1 MKVGLVFPQTEFP
14 TDPSLIRDYTQA
26 ADELGFAHILAYDHI
41 LGVSSEAPGAE
52 TLPYTCQDPFME
64 PLTLFAF
71 MSACSDRLEFAS
83 GIIIL
88 PQRETALFAK
98 QSAVL
103 DVLCRGRL
111 RLGIGLG
118 WNEAEY
124 IALGKDF
131 HNRGSRIEEQVYV
144 LRRLWTEEL
153 VSFSGQWHEIPEV
166 GLNPMPVQ
174 RPIPLWFGGSAPSAL
189 RRAARLG
196 DGWMIST
203 SGNLGFERELEI
215 IYQTLEENERTPSDF
230 GLEARISYGN
240 GDPDLWHEQIETWQ
254 NVGATHLSFN
264 TMNSGLHGGLAHIQ
278 AIERFAAAALQAK

>member
-1 MKVGLVFPQTEFP
+1 
-14 TDPSLIRDYTQA
+14 
-26 ADELGFAHILAYDHI
+26 
-41 LGVSSEAPGAE
+41 
-52 TLPYTCQDPFME
+52 ME

-124 IALGKDF
+124 IALGEDF